1 MNAFIV
7 FSVFTYFL
15 IGLIELLTGLLIW
28 RKFKDDF
35 EVRTLAGILIV
46 QSPIF
51 LLIAFRIL
59 LWDLGWID
67 KDLSFY
73 IFFFEYIYTFP
84 AVFLFTFP
92 RFAYLVFKRPIAKKI
107 GWVFSGIIVLLYVI
121 IHLSL
126 RAEIIPHYSPIGLLF
141 EIPALEKKVFFFTSI
156 FILPLIIQRVVFH
169 FRQWRKTKTFPYKF
183 LEYLFLSFSLFMAS
197 VAITPPSALFDYWRA
212 LLGFIVMLAGVLGFY
227 FIASQELIKKEEM
240 TLVFKGERGEEEEKA
255 DRLERLRKL
264 KIELSEEVEKSK
276 RKIGELV
283 EKEIERL
290 KKEKE

>member
-1 MNAFIV
+1 
-7 FSVFTYFL
+7 
-15 IGLIELLTGLLIW
+15 
-28 RKFKDDF
+28 
-35 EVRTLAGILIV
+35 
-46 QSPIF
+46 
-51 LLIAFRIL
+51 
-59 LWDLGWID
+59 
-67 KDLSFY
+67 
-73 IFFFEYIYTFP
+73 
-84 AVFLFTFP
+84 
-92 RFAYLVFKRPIAKKI
+92 
-107 GWVFSGIIVLLYVI
+107 
-121 IHLSL
+121 
-126 RAEIIPHYSPIGLLF
+126 
-141 EIPALEKKVFFFTSI
+141 
-156 FILPLIIQRVVFH
+156 
-169 FRQWRKTKTFPYKF
+169 
-183 LEYLFLSFSLFMAS
+183 MAS